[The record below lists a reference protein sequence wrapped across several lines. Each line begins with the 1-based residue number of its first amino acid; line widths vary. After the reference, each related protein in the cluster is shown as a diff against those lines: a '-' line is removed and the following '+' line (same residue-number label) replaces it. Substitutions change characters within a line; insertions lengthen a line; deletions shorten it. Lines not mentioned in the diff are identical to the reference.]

1 MFWEIIKN
9 PVIIGIVAG
18 VIVYTYM
25 SWNRKK
31 ENEKRIKK
39 GKKIKL
45 ENKYDDII
53 VPSIV
58 AILVWF
64 ITYGYFN
71 YKTEKINQQ
80 QLNPTNQ
87 FILVKDSPSDNVG
100 KSFTLVTRNQ
110 GITLPQ
116 TPLPALPVQQ
126 PSSIQAGQQIGQ
138 QTLKPTLA
146 IGGTCPSQP
155 SQPFGNNMN
164 MNINNNVPDIFMD

>member
-18 VIVYTYM
+18 IIVYTYM

-53 VPSIV
+53 IPSIV
-58 AILVWF
+58 AVLVWF
-64 ITYGYFN
+64 IVYGYFN
-71 YKTEKINQQ
+71 YKTDNTNKANIPQQ
-80 QLNPTNQ
+80 QY
-87 FILVKDSPSDNVG
+87 ILVKDSPSDKVG
-100 KSFTLVTRNQ
+100 KSFTLVTKNQ

-116 TPLPALPVQQ
+116 TQIQQTQLQPLQPLQQ
-126 PSSIQAGQQIGQ
+126 PSIV
-138 QTLKPTLA
+138 QTTKPTIA
-146 IGGTCPSQP
+146 IGGTCPTQP
-155 SQPFGNNMN
+155 VPAPVQS
-164 MNINNNVPDIFMD
+164 NIQLVGNNNVPDIFMD